1 MHRILVV
8 ANETCPCPALLEE
21 VRDRAVAHEQH
32 EVRIIAPALNSRV
45 RHYLSDVDGAVAAAR
60 GRLEGALEFLRSEGV
75 EAAGHLVSDYG
86 AVPA

>member
-21 VRDRAVAHEQH
+21 VLDRAVAHESH
-32 EVRIIAPALNSRV
+32 WLERGLPERIGTAFELPV
-45 RHYLSDVDGAVAAAR
+45 T
-60 GRLEGALEFLRSEGV
+60 
-75 EAAGHLVSDYG
+75 HLVSGYG